1 MFVKLRKVA
10 RSKGKKLK
18 EFFKSMEK
26 DRQQREQKEK
36 LGEFLKTT
44 ITGSKDSYL

>member
-1 MFVKLRKVA
+1 MFVKLKKVY

-18 EFFKSMEK
+18 EFFKSMEE
-26 DRQQREQKEK
+26 DRRKREQKEM